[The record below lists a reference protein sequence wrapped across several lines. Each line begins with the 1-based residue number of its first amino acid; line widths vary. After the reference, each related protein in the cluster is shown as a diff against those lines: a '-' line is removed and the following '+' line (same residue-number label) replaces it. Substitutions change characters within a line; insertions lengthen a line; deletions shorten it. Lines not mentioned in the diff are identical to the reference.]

1 MKEAELALETGC
13 WPAGELGSTAD
24 KQIKQPSK
32 ANEECQPLNANNCTT
47 SEWKTIIYKS
57 GEGSKRT
64 CERAN
69 DLAAREH
76 G

>member
-47 SEWKTIIYKS
+47 SEWKTII
-57 GEGSKRT
+57 
-64 CERAN
+64 
-69 DLAAREH
+69 
-76 G
+76 